1 MSWPSVRKPGQCH
14 FYEFQSHSTA
24 KSQVIRPRLNFLNSL
39 QGQTLVFCVPSCP
52 VKSLAGWRGEEMLN
66 SACGPSW
73 TACCSLLPVTM
84 AQSRLVTL
92 KGWGKKSP
100 QWEAEN
106 CPWTVSPGASMEE
119 KVVKYAREIPEPR
132 RNKNLL
138 LNETVFQEKKEKR
151 KKLLAFLFSVEKQQ
165 NHKLEPWR

>member
-1 MSWPSVRKPGQCH
+1 
-14 FYEFQSHSTA
+14 
-24 KSQVIRPRLNFLNSL
+24 
-39 QGQTLVFCVPSCP
+39 
-52 VKSLAGWRGEEMLN
+52 
-66 SACGPSW
+66 
-73 TACCSLLPVTM
+73 
-84 AQSRLVTL
+84 
-92 KGWGKKSP
+92 
-100 QWEAEN
+100 
-106 CPWTVSPGASMEE
+106 MEE